1 MRLGKVTGITDGG
14 QKERARKMGRT
25 KVICG
30 AIMLLLA
37 FIGCATDRPQTAR
50 NPETDALLRAARAGH
65 ADTVKSL
72 LTAAKADVDGR
83 GERGDTPLM
92 EAARFGHD
100 EVVRALLVARADAR
114 ARNSEGKTALMLAAE
129 GGHTET
135 VQLLKQAGAVE

>member
-1 MRLGKVTGITDGG
+1 MECSKLL
-14 QKERARKMGRT
+14 ARKAR
-25 KVICG
+25 VICG
-30 AIMLLLA
+30 ALVLLLA
-37 FIGCATDRPQTAR
+37 FNGCAADRTQTAR
-50 NPETDALLRAARAGH
+50 NPETDALLLAARGGH

-72 LTAAKADVDGR
+72 LTAAKADVNGKD
-83 GERGDTPLM
+83 ERGNTPLM

-114 ARNSEGKTALMLAAE
+114 AKNSDGKTALKLAAE